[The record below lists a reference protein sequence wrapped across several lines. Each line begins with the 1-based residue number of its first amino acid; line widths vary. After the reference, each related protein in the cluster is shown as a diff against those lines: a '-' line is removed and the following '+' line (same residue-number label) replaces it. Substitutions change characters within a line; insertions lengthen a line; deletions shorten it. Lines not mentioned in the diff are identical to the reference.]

1 MTTWSMTDSL
11 PRCEQLPITD
21 IGGRFCLLEKMHNLM
36 FFTMHTKI
44 NIKSLFSAVLL
55 SSVMMNLYAFEKNT
69 DNFDTG
75 EQITINLFD
84 NSFPKKLKL
93 SAFRGKIRIGKL
105 NTYLLDDYYQKRS
118 KEVYSTRKQ
127 RHILK
132 QLNNQSLELYLR
144 LWSIKQALAT
154 LNKQQLKKWTNEQPD
169 SETKQEQQKIIAWTK
184 MAHYLAKNAL
194 SMPVY
199 AEYFCVDGDCKKHN
213 KYKKF
218 KKQGFSLKNNTNLHS
233 NPIWS
238 GNGDPFEARRSFK
251 RFIDKE
257 FTEIVEWSEN
267 HNFNNEIYV
276 VGQTNISDY
285 QFDKDGFYFH
295 ITLPYSRFIAANKN
309 HKGKGVF
316 KEESAGKGI
325 FVKVPIEQAKVL
337 KNKVQRKDL
346 HYAIKGILKITDDSY
361 FPSTKILNVSNIQ
374 FDFEIISDTFEVF
387 LDSGLTEK
395 LIEIPVSLD

>member
-1 MTTWSMTDSL
+1 
-11 PRCEQLPITD
+11 
-21 IGGRFCLLEKMHNLM
+21 M
-36 FFTMHTKI
+36 FFTMLAKI
-44 NIKSLFSAVLL
+44 NIKYVLSAVLL
-55 SSVMMNLYAFEKNT
+55 SSVMMNLYAFQGNA

-84 NSFPKKLKL
+84 NSYPEKLKL
-93 SAFRGKIRIGKL
+93 SAFRGKMRIGKL

-118 KEVYSTRKQ
+118 KEVYRTRKQ
-127 RHILK
+127 RHTLK

-144 LWSIKQALAT
+144 LWSIKQALVT
-154 LNKQQLKKWTNEQPD
+154 LNKQQLKIWANEQPD

-199 AEYFCVDGDCKKHN
+199 AKYFCENPDCKSQ

-218 KKQGFSLKNNTNLHS
+218 KKQGFSLKNNTNLHH

-238 GNGDPFEARRSFK
+238 GNGNPFEARRSFK

-257 FTEIVEWSEN
+257 FAEIVEWSKN
-267 HNFNNEIYV
+267 FTFNNEIYV

-285 QFDKDGFYFH
+285 QFDKGGFYFH
-295 ITLPYSRFIAANKN
+295 ITLPYSRFIAFNKN

-316 KEESAGKGI
+316 KEESTGKGI
-325 FVKVPIEQAKVL
+325 FVKVPIEQAKAL

-346 HYAIKGILKITDDSY
+346 HYAIRGILKITDGSY
-361 FPSTKILNVSNIQ
+361 FSGTKILNVSNVQ

-387 LDSGLTEK
+387 IDNGLTEK